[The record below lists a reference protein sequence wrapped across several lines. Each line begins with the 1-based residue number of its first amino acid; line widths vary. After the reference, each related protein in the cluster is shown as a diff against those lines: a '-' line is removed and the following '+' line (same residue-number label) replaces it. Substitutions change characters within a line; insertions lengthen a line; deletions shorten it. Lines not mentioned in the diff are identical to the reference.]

1 VRNGLVEVGAAGRE
15 VAEALE
21 VIRRVG
27 VVESSEGKLKLKFPE
42 RERTALQPAIDA
54 LRSGKTEALALL
66 AEPIEAHN
74 FGRVEPQSL
83 EAVLKGLAVELWSNT
98 AGRLF
103 IVADEDDARRLG
115 EPRGTVY
122 TAAEMRRVVQIGDP
136 ATVLEIHEWKRRFD
150 ARVRKYQGAK
160 RGDGQAT

>member
-1 VRNGLVEVGAAGRE
+1 MK

-54 LRSGKTEALALL
+54 LRRGKTEALALL
-66 AEPIEAHN
+66 AEPLKDHS

-83 EAVLKGLAVELWSNT
+83 EAVLKGLAIELWSDA
-98 AGRLF
+98 AGQLF

-115 EPRGTVY
+115 ESRGTVY
-122 TAAEMRRVVQIGDP
+122 TPAEMRRVVQIGDP
-136 ATVLEIHEWKRRFD
+136 ATVLEVHRWKRKF
-150 ARVRKYQGAK
+150 
-160 RGDGQAT
+160 